1 MTTQIA
7 LRLEEEQV
15 KQLDHLVFSWDD
27 LQNRSDAIRVA
38 IQEFVDRRTRS
49 EVDRQIVEGYTR
61 FPLGG
66 ASDVDDWGDL
76 IGQSVEGTDAAL
88 TALDADDGG
97 W

>member
-1 MTTQIA
+1 MTIQIA
-7 LRLEEEQV
+7 LRLDDDQV

-49 EVDRQIVEGYTR
+49 EIDRQIIEGYTR
-61 FPLGG
+61 FPQGG
-66 ASDVDDWGDL
+66 AHNSDDWGDL
-76 IGQSVEGTDAAL
+76 IEQSVEGTDEAL
-88 TALDADDGG
+88 AALDAEDGG

>member
-1 MTTQIA
+1 MTVQIA
-7 LRLEEEQV
+7 LRLDDDQV

-49 EVDRQIVEGYTR
+49 EIDRQIIDGYTR
-61 FPLGG
+61 FPQGG
-66 ASDVDDWGDL
+66 ARDADDWGDL
-76 IGQSVEGTDAAL
+76 IEQSVEGTDAAL
-88 TALDADDGG
+88 AALDTDDGG

>member
-7 LRLEEEQV
+7 LRLDDKQV

-27 LQNRSDAIRVA
+27 LQNRSDAIRIA

-49 EVDRQIVEGYTR
+49 EIDRRIVEGYTR
-61 FPLGG
+61 FPPGG
-66 ASDVDDWGDL
+66 AHDVDDWGDL
-76 IGQSVEGTDAAL
+76 VAQSVEGTDEAL
-88 TALDADDGG
+88 AALDAEDGG